1 MGATNGLSSDERA
14 GLGAAAI
21 SAEAPAGVDC
31 RLLPEFEAVETEVR
45 RLETDG
51 PTAVD
56 WRKVADGSLA
66 ILSGQSKDLLV
77 AAWCAYALYRRE
89 GLPGLNVGL
98 SILDGIVAEHWDN
111 GFPPTRRERA
121 RVAAMDW
128 LSGRLAPAL
137 VDVKV
142 TEAEAATAV
151 ATQAALARIEEG
163 FSAKLQ
169 KEALS
174 IGELTRAL
182 RPVAEEGKRL
192 IAQAEERERALAAAR
207 EAAAAAAA
215 APPAPLPAPVQ
226 QDNQPSAP
234 VPVASPPPIPAAQL
248 AAPSASASLP
258 ELNGAIDG
266 TAPVLRDYAQGLRR
280 HQPTDPRAYM
290 LVRVASWLRFDDLP
304 AQQNGRTFVVTP
316 AESLEAI
323 EAARAQ
329 EKPDLALAMAEDLVW
344 TAPFCIDAHRHA
356 YETLGLL
363 GRPYAAAQSS
373 VLGMLVYFVQRF
385 AGVLDLAFNDGRPFA
400 DDQTRTLA
408 ESAGGGNGAGATR
421 DPMQTSIQEA
431 RKSLGAGRVEE
442 GLSMLA
448 DTLRRAS
455 SGRQRALWRMAQ
467 AQFCLDNGYVA
478 AALPLV
484 DHLNETVNARDLE
497 EWEPELAAR
506 LTELRLRT
514 LMHADVGAL
523 MIEERRRAALEE
535 ARGRMARLDIGAAIR
550 LLRPQMA
557 AGT

>member
-1 MGATNGLSSDERA
+1 MGATNGSCSDERA

-31 RLLPEFEAVETEVR
+31 RLSPEFEAIEAEVR

-66 ILSGQSKDLLV
+66 ILTGQSKDLLV
-77 AAWCAYALYRRE
+77 AAWCAFALYRRE

-111 GFPPTRRERA
+111 GFPPARRERA

-137 VDVKV
+137 SDVKV
-142 TEAEAATAV
+142 TEAEAATVV

-163 FSAKLQ
+163 FSTKLQ

-182 RPVAEEGKRL
+182 RPLGEEAKRL
-192 IAQAEERERALAAAR
+192 IAQAEERERAAAAAR
-207 EAAAAAAA
+207 EAAAAAATLP
-215 APPAPLPAPVQ
+215 PPAPTQ
-226 QDNQPSAP
+226 QDGP
-234 VPVASPPPIPAAQL
+234 
-248 AAPSASASLP
+248 PSASAPAAAPPPVPTAQFAAPSVSATLP
-258 ELNGAIDG
+258 ELNGAIDAA
-266 TAPVLRDYAQGLRR
+266 APLLRAYAQQLRQ

-290 LVRVASWLRFDDLP
+290 LARVGSWLRFDDLP
-304 AQQNGRTFVVTP
+304 PQQNGRTFVVTP
-316 AESLEAI
+316 TESLEAI

-329 EKPDLALAMAEDLVW
+329 EKPDVALAMAEDLVW

-400 DDQTRTLA
+400 DDQTRVLA
-408 ESAGGGNGAGATR
+408 ESAGGGGNGNGAMR

-467 AQFCLDNGYVA
+467 AQFCLDNGYIA

-484 DHLNETVNARDLE
+484 DHLNETVNTRGLE
-497 EWEPELAAR
+497 EWEPELAAGV
-506 LTELRLRT
+506 TELRLRT
-514 LMHADVGAL
+514 LMHADVGAM